1 LENIAVSKVYDP
13 VQLSKI
19 IKSKALEIGFQKVGI
34 TQAVSTPQ
42 ESNRLNDW
50 LQAGNSATMD
60 WISKRQKERSD
71 IHTYFPQAKSIISL
85 GLNYFT
91 GLSTSTVQNG
101 QASFNFSNYAWGQDY
116 HILMKNRIKL
126 LQSSIKELSDCN
138 DSVICTDTSPVMEKV
153 WAQRAGLGWQ
163 GKHTN
168 LITRDYGSWLFLGE
182 IILSIE
188 LEHDS
193 EFEDDLCGSCT
204 ACIDACPTSALT
216 DYVLDARKCISY
228 MTIEHRAEFSAQQ
241 GKALSGWIFG
251 CDICQEVC
259 PWNKKH
265 QTLSPESEFLPI
277 PAIKNNSISQWI
289 DLTEDEFRLM
299 FRDSPVKRTKFKG
312 FKRNI
317 FSVINSD
324 NLD

>member
-1 LENIAVSKVYDP
+1 
-13 VQLSKI
+13 
-19 IKSKALEIGFQKVGI
+19 
-34 TQAVSTPQ
+34 
-42 ESNRLNDW
+42 
-50 LQAGNSATMD
+50 
-60 WISKRQKERSD
+60 
-71 IHTYFPQAKSIISL
+71 
-85 GLNYFT
+85 
-91 GLSTSTVQNG
+91 
-101 QASFNFSNYAWGQDY
+101 
-116 HILMKNRIKL
+116 
-126 LQSSIKELSDCN
+126 
-138 DSVICTDTSPVMEKV
+138 MEKV

-188 LEHDS
+188 LEYDS

-241 GKALSGWIFG
+241 SKALSGWIFG